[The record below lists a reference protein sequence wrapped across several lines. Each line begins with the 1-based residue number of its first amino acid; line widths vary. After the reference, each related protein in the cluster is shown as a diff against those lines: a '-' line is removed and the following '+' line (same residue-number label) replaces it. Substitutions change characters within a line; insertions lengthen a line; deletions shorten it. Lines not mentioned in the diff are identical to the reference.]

1 MKTKKFFQFF
11 GWFRVMCFG
20 IVLLGTMVFVTFTK
34 ELPESHSLSSMFSS
48 NLLVFVLAYFVI
60 NVGYDVLRELVGL
73 EYQQYDTDNVRF
85 YLLTLFLFYFMINN
99 NAMTDNLDKD

>member
-1 MKTKKFFQFF
+1 
-11 GWFRVMCFG
+11 
-20 IVLLGTMVFVTFTK
+20 
-34 ELPESHSLSSMFSS
+34 MFSS

-85 YLLTLFLFYFMINN
+85 WLLTLFLLYFMVNN
-99 NAMTDNLDKD
+99 KQMIDNFE